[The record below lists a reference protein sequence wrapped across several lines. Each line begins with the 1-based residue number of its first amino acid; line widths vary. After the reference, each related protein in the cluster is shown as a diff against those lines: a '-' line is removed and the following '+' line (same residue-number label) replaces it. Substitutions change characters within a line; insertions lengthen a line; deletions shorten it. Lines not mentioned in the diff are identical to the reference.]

1 MEHKDYGRGGINNV
15 KQKDHLLEKIKRCVA
30 AYYMVRQA
38 LASWRV
44 PSSDSDE
51 SQNCENVFMMLIED
65 VNDTFFSIFTFMA
78 KSDDEDDKEVT
89 LHDIKQNLN
98 HYSQKRLKGLA
109 SVLIDS

>member
-1 MEHKDYGRGGINNV
+1 
-15 KQKDHLLEKIKRCVA
+15 
-30 AYYMVRQA
+30 
-38 LASWRV
+38 
-44 PSSDSDE
+44 
-51 SQNCENVFMMLIED
+51 MMLIED